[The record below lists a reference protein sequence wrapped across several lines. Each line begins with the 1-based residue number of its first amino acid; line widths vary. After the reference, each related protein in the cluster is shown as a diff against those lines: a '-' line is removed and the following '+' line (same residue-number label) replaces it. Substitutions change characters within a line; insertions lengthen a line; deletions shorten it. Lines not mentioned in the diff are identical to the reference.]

1 MATTKQ
7 RLNITLSPRT
17 KKLVREISRRDKM
30 PEATKVSIL
39 LDKALEIEED
49 ILWVNLAIHRSTE
62 KSKHFTHKEAWK

>member
-49 ILWVNLAIHRSTE
+49 ILWVNLATHRSTE
-62 KSKHFTHKEAWK
+62 KSKHFTHKEAWR